1 MAIISTDPADFA
13 PAAQAGRVY
22 GLANN
27 GTAGAAAATGL
38 LGLVVVDQGNGVA
51 PGLGYRVLFVAA
63 ADRPSASHAGML
75 ASGGPTAEVG
85 DVR

>member
-1 MAIISTDPADFA
+1 MALTSTDPADFA

-27 GTAGAAAATGL
+27 GTAGAATAAGL
-38 LGLVVVDQGNGVA
+38 LGLVVDQGNEVA
-51 PGLGYRVLFVAA
+51 PGLGYAALFVAA
-63 ADRPSASHAGML
+63 ADWPPASRAGMR